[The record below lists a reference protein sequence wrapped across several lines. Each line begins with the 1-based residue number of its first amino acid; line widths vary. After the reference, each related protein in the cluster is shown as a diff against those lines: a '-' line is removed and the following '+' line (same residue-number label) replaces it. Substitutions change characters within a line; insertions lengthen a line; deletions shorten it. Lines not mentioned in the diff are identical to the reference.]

1 MAGNPAPPSGTAYE
15 KRPDFLIAMYE
26 QLMSDINRHIVVVW
40 QMVSVVGAAI
50 VGLVVAD
57 KEGVPTAYA
66 TIIALLVIAWVL
78 EHLHD
83 SNYWYNR
90 NLVMITNIERVFL
103 TSDDVDRIHPYFVAH
118 RPARSFLEHLA
129 IQRNYALI
137 VVWLVFGYFFIRA
150 VYPSLDPNAHFSISK
165 VFAFIAFFV
174 VILRDQVLLV
184 RYEKKYQ
191 QYLDI
196 SPGIAVNRQI
206 DFGSTHGAR
215 PPKLRDRLRTGIRA
229 VIEFCGL
236 A

>member
-1 MAGNPAPPSGTAYE
+1 MARSPSPAPGTAYE
-15 KRPDFLIAMYE
+15 KRPEFLIAMYE

-66 TIIALLVIAWVL
+66 TIVALVVVAWVL

-103 TSDDVDRIHPYFVAH
+103 TPEDVDRIHPYFAAH
-118 RPARSFLEHLA
+118 RPPASFLEHLA
-129 IQRNYALI
+129 IQRVYAL
-137 VVWLVFGYFFIRA
+137 VVAALVFAYFFARA
-150 VYPSLDPNAHFSISK
+150 VYPTLDINAAFSPSK
-165 VFAFIAFFV
+165 VLAVLVFLAVIA
-174 VILRDQVLLV
+174 RDQVL
-184 RYEKKYQ
+184 RRSYEKKYQ

-196 SPGIAVNRQI
+196 SPGIPISRTV
-206 DFGSTHGAR
+206 DFGSTHGNRGADTD
-215 PPKLRDRLRTGIRA
+215 PNAD
-229 VIEFCGL
+229 
-236 A
+236 